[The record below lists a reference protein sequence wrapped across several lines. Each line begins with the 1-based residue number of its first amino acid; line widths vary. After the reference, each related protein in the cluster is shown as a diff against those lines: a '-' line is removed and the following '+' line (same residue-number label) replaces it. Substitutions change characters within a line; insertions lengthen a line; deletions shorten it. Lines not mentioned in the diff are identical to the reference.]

1 MPPVASIFFLANIM
15 NPSTDSI
22 IIFIPSG
29 EYTHNSRLSSEF
41 PFVCIVQSFV
51 TVTLTCFWTIVYV
64 FEIGNDGTVG
74 NGWIQHPSWLEHVI
88 HFIFVAK
95 KVIILNPFL
104 LVIGTL
110 FGGKNNDAMPMEW
123 SRDVNNNNFHTYKRT
138 VIFCILVSVDVFGQI
153 SQATCA
159 TFVSVTFTPHI
170 QQQQQ
175 PSVGLRSSIILR
187 LSA

>member
-1 MPPVASIFFLANIM
+1 MDGYNIRVDWSM
-15 NPSTDSI
+15 
-22 IIFIPSG
+22 
-29 EYTHNSRLSSEF
+29 
-41 PFVCIVQSFV
+41 
-51 TVTLTCFWTIVYV
+51 W
-64 FEIGNDGTVG
+64 
-74 NGWIQHPSWLEHVI
+74 
-88 HFIFVAK
+88 FIFVAK

-104 LVIGTL
+104 LVIGRL

-175 PSVGLRSSIILR
+175 QPSVGLRSSIILR